1 MKEKILPMSIIPP
14 LKNPINGE
22 IYNSEGYKKCCQ
34 VEFNKDGSADLYDYN
49 TTEHIKH
56 LENIK

>member
-1 MKEKILPMSIIPP
+1 MKKIKQMTFIPP
-14 LKNPINGE
+14 LCNPLNGMP
-22 IYNSEGYKKCCQ
+22 YNPEGYEKCCQ

-49 TTEHIKH
+49 TKEHIEH